1 MCILILR
8 GPQSDAM
15 PVAPLPLPLPL
26 CAGRDLRMLACADL
40 ASLIAGLQ
48 AAGGDAEVE
57 LVLLDS
63 GDLPLSERGCATAL
77 RAAVDALPTPY
88 IELHADAGQELEP
101 WLHPQHAPLAVVIT
115 PHDAPRA
122 YAMSL
127 GIAARCLPALHAPMR
142 VAA

>member
-1 MCILILR
+1 MCILILC
-8 GPQSDAM
+8 GPQADPAQFL
-15 PVAPLPLPLPL
+15 PVMLPE
-26 CAGRDLRMLACADL
+26 CAGRALRTVVCTDVD
-40 ASLIAGLQ
+40 SLIAALQ

-63 GDLPLSERGCATAL
+63 DDLSPSAHVHAKAL
-77 RAAVDALPTPY
+77 RAALDALPTPY
-88 IELHADAGQELEP
+88 IELHTDAAQELEP

-127 GIAARCLPALHAPMR
+127 GIAARCLPSLCAPLR
-142 VAA
+142 AAA

>member
-8 GPQSDAM
+8 GPQADPAQL
-15 PVAPLPLPLPL
+15 LPMQLPE
-26 CAGRDLRMLACADL
+26 CAGRALRTLVCADVD
-40 ASLIAGLQ
+40 SLIAGLQ

-63 GDLPLSERGCATAL
+63 GDLSPSAHAHAKAL
-77 RAAVDALPTPY
+77 RAALDALPTPY
-88 IELHADAGQELEP
+88 IELHADAAQELEP
-101 WLHPQHAPLAVVIT
+101 WLHPHHAPLAVVIT
-115 PHDAPRA
+115 PHDASRA

-127 GIAARCLPALHAPMR
+127 GIAARCLPSLCAPLR

>member
-1 MCILILR
+1 MCILILQ
-8 GPQSDAM
+8 GPQTD
-15 PVAPLPLPLPL
+15 PAPSAPMQAD
-26 CAGRDLRMLACADL
+26 CAGRALRTLACSDVET
-40 ASLIAGLQ
+40 LIAGLQ

-63 GDLPLSERGCATAL
+63 GDLPLSERGCARAL

-88 IELHADAGQELEP
+88 IELHTDAAQELEP
-101 WLHPQHAPLAVVIT
+101 WLHPQHAPLAVVIA
-115 PHDAPRA
+115 PHDASRA

-127 GIAARCLPALHAPMR
+127 GIAARCLPSLHAPLR

>member
-15 PVAPLPLPLPL
+15 PVAPLPL

-48 AAGGDAEVE
+48 AAGGDADVE

-63 GDLPLSERGCATAL
+63 GDLPLSERACATAL

-115 PHDAPRA
+115 PHDASRA
-122 YAMSL
+122 YAVSL
-127 GIAARCLPALHAPMR
+127 GIAARCLPILHAPMR